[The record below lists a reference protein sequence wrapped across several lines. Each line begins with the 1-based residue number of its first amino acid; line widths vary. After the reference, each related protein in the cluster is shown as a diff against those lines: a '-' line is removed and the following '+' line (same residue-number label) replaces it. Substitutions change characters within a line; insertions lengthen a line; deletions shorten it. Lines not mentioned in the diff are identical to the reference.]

1 MLNLKNIKKKNKLG
15 RTGPGCH
22 LLRMRFQAFPPSP
35 IKSNLYPVSKV
46 TLFFFHSITSKLIC
60 LIYHPETD

>member
-46 TLFFFHSITSKLIC
+46 TLFFFSPH
-60 LIYHPETD
+60 YPEVNLSYLSP